1 MYLIM
6 KNAKLIVIQSDT
18 QRIGQK
24 IFNFLEWL
32 HLEKGIGTNQCGRIA
47 DPFYISDDKMMEY
60 WMEFNK

>member
-1 MYLIM
+1 M

-32 HLEKGIGTNQCGRIA
+32 HTDKGIGTNQMGGRCA

-60 WMEFNK
+60 WKEFNCK